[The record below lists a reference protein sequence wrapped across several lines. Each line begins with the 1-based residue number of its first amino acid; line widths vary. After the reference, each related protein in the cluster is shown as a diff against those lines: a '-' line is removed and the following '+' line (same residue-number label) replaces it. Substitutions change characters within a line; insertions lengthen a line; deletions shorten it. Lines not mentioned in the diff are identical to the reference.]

1 MKSSC
6 LGADRNYTKPISH
19 CGDLNN
25 QTEQSSGSC
34 QQVQIPSLKGPAPCI
49 ISRERLRLHSLH
61 GKLRCDQK
69 LRKYSHF
76 MEGKY
81 ILGFKVF
88 FTFLVPVVTFPS
100 TDGFCCQWKMALFLT
115 GWKDSLPRPKRC
127 ILHQT
132 IQNHNINMTASPWS

>member
-100 TDGFCCQWKMALFLT
+100 RRWFLLPMENGLISYRMERQPAQTKKM
-115 GWKDSLPRPKRC
+115 
-127 ILHQT
+127 H
-132 IQNHNINMTASPWS
+132 TAPDYSKS

>member
-19 CGDLNN
+19 CGDPNN
-25 QTEQSSGSC
+25 QTEQSFGSC

-49 ISRERLRLHSLH
+49 ISRERLRLYTPH

-76 MEGKY
+76 MEGKCV
-81 ILGFKVF
+81 LGFKVF

-100 TDGFCCQWKMALFLT
+100 TRWFLLANGKLPLFLQGGKT
-115 GWKDSLPRPKRC
+115 ACVEQKDAYCARLFK
-127 ILHQT
+127 IITL
-132 IQNHNINMTASPWS
+132 M